1 MTNKMNTIKTSIII
15 ALALVTSVAVKAQDV
30 KLIPNELTFVNYFYA
45 GKDYKFRE
53 YTECDPFP
61 VDTLL
66 DISITT
72 EAYYS
77 SLKESQISY
86 IVVDTANHY
95 KKDSILILPVGKNFI
110 ELKDEKNIEGNYNS
124 LYFYEGEIPFLNSYL
139 ISWSGYE
146 DYSLF
151 LIDKTTGEHNKIGFA
166 HYPFISPNKKYVV
179 CIYENY
185 FFTRAEMQVFKI
197 VEGNI
202 EFLYLFHFVNWLPT
216 AEGTSL
222 VWIDDNSFVIKVIH
236 PSFQKKPD
244 IQNEKGEYIKIEI
257 LK

>member
-1 MTNKMNTIKTSIII
+1 M
-15 ALALVTSVAVKAQDV
+15 
-30 KLIPNELTFVNYFYA
+30 NYFYT

-95 KKDSILILPVGKNFI
+95 KKDSKLILPVGETHI
-110 ELKDEKNIEGNYNS
+110 EFADVEIDNDS
-124 LYFYEGEIPFLNSYL
+124 LERFYYMGQIPFLNSYL
-139 ISWSGYE
+139 MLLVGWEYF
-146 DYSLF
+146 DYF
-151 LIDKTTGEHNKIGFA
+151 LIDKTTGERSEFVFDD
-166 HYPFISPNKKYVV
+166 YPFVSPNKKYVV
-179 CIYENY
+179 CIYANPY
-185 FFTRAEMQVFKI
+185 STSAEMQVFKI
-197 VEGNI
+197 AVNKLDY
-202 EFLYLFHFVNWLPT
+202 LYKFDFVNWMPT
-216 AEGTSL
+216 TQTTSL
-222 VWIDDNSFVIKVIH
+222 LWISDNSFVVKAIH
-236 PSFQKKPD
+236 PKSFWDKEGN
-244 IQNEKGEYIKIEI
+244 QNENGEYIKIEI